1 MTSCL
6 CLSGWLHTLCSG
18 DNDCERS
25 NAKCYKGEC
34 LCTPGFYYSVGNE
47 TCVDCEF
54 TSRAAPRCTGAA
66 MFHLGWLSLAALYW
80 VFSRF
85 LARLLLRS
93 ISLTIGRLTHTIVQC
108 NCLFKFMVQK
118 TCQWPTLLLH
128 FLVFSPYLRL
138 SFEFCFIAYTYIT
151 LVDLSS
157 EFCYTDNTYTTPVDV
172 FTLHSPFFW
181 TLLHSQHL
189 YNTC

>member
-85 LARLLLRS
+85 LARLLLRKYLPHNRKTHPYHCS
-93 ISLTIGRLTHTIVQC
+93 RQLFIQVHGSENLSMAYTSLT
-108 NCLFKFMVQK
+108 
-118 TCQWPTLLLH
+118 
-128 FLVFSPYLRL
+128 L
-138 SFEFCFIAYTYIT
+138 SG
-151 LVDLSS
+151 
-157 EFCYTDNTYTTPVDV
+157 V
-172 FTLHSPFFW
+172 FTLSSPFVW
-181 TLLHSQHL
+181 ILLHSLHLHNTCWSFFWILLHRQHL
-189 YNTC
+189 YNTCWCFHSAFAFLLSSVTQPTLT